1 MFFCSSWILDVAFLD
16 LTMYITTANKE
27 NITWKIS
34 TQPHKDL
41 KYRERCLY
49 SL

>member
-1 MFFCSSWILDVAFLD
+1 MFFWSFWIVEVAFLG

-27 NITWKIS
+27 NNTWNIS